1 MVASENDHLLTG
13 SELVELFARLVRLV
27 PWLEDTAGDPVFEEK
42 VVTAREWS
50 DLRDEL
56 REILIARCTP
66 ESA

>member
-13 SELVELFARLVRLV
+13 EELVELFARLVRLV

-50 DLRDEL
+50 GLRDET
-56 REILIARCTP
+56 REILVARCTP